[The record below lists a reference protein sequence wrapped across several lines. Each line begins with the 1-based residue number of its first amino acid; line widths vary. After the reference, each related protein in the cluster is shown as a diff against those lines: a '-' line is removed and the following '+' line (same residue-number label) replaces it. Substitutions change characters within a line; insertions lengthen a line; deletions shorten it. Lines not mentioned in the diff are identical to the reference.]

1 MTAIRTLPLY
11 LDPVPGE
18 ALDSCLAAIAHRSH
32 TAWADMLTATGLETA
47 GTAVARGSWLLEI
60 EGHRLEELAAA
71 VGIDTAVI
79 KWMTLSRYDGTAL
92 DIGRDPIRRTR
103 RFPWGYVG
111 RSRYCPHCLAQTG
124 DGGSWRGGSVGRSS
138 AWSTSAY
145 SSTAVPGV
153 AGPRGGDPW
162 WVMLCRSQEGAVS
175 RARKRA
181 AGHPHDVTPSC
192 SLRQQFC
199 FPPSTPSWRPSAP
212 SMRFSTTVS
221 PTSASTPTN
230 HASPGPRWPISA
242 RSPPTFWPTPPPM
255 T

>member
-18 ALDSCLAAIAHRSH
+18 ALDSWLAAIAHRSH
-32 TAWADMLTATGLETA
+32 TAWADMLTAAGLETA

-71 VGIDTAVI
+71 VGIDTAMI
-79 KWMTLSRYDGTAL
+79 KSMTRSRYDGTAL

-124 DGGSWRGGSVGRSS
+124 TV
-138 AWSTSAY
+138 AA
-145 SSTAVPGV
+145 GV
-153 AGPRGGDPW
+153 AARLVVRLRGAPVSTRRQLSPVWPAPARRRSLAGDVVPQPGRCGEPRSEASG
-162 WVMLCRSQEGAVS
+162 
-175 RARKRA
+175 RASPRCNA
-181 AGHPHDVTPSC
+181 ESP
-192 SLRQQFC
+192 LRQQFC

-230 HASPGPRWPISA
+230 HASPGPRCPISA

>member
-18 ALDSCLAAIAHRSH
+18 ALDSWLAAIAHRSH
-32 TAWADMLTATGLETA
+32 TAWADMLTAAGLETA

-71 VGIDTAVI
+71 VGIDTAMI
-79 KWMTLSRYDGTAL
+79 KSMTRSRYDGTAL

-124 DGGSWRGGSVGRSS
+124 GRWQLAWRLGWSFVCVEHQCLLVDSCPRCGR
-138 AWSTSAY
+138 
-145 SSTAVPGV
+145 P
-153 AGPRGGDPW
+153 PRGGDPW
-162 WVMLCRSQEGAVS
+162 RVMLCRSQDGAVS

-192 SLRQQFC
+192 PLRQQFC
-199 FPPSTPSWRPSAP
+199 FPPSTRPG
-212 SMRFSTTVS
+212 
-221 PTSASTPTN
+221 
-230 HASPGPRWPISA
+230 GPA
-242 RSPPTFWPTPPPM
+242 RRQ
-255 T
+255 

>member
-18 ALDSCLAAIAHRSH
+18 ALDSWLAAIAHRSH

-71 VGIDTAVI
+71 VGIDTAMI
-79 KWMTLSRYDGTAL
+79 KWMTRSRYDGTAL

-124 DGGSWRGGSVGRSS
+124 GRWQLAWRLGWSLS
-138 AWSTSAY
+138 AWSTSVY

-153 AGPRGGDPW
+153 AGPRAAAILGGR
-162 WVMLCRSQEGAVS
+162 CRAA
-175 RARKRA
+175 ARKVR
-181 AGHPHDVTPSC
+181 
-192 SLRQQFC
+192 
-199 FPPSTPSWRPSAP
+199 
-212 SMRFSTTVS
+212 
-221 PTSASTPTN
+221 
-230 HASPGPRWPISA
+230 
-242 RSPPTFWPTPPPM
+242 
-255 T
+255 